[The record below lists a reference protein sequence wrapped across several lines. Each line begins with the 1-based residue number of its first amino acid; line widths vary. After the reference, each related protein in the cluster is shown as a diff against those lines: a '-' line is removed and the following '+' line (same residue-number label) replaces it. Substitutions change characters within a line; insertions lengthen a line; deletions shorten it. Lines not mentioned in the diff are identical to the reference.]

1 MQKYVTGKTLSPKT
15 TRPYDVKPAEYVGRH
30 LRKCLPRF
38 NICSNVKLRMGLTE
52 PLFRQDW
59 LSCVPGWWG
68 IARFNKK
75 TVLFYNVYRKA
86 KRIIARDTCQFPCKI
101 TDIYVKRSFAG
112 LFCTGRVANKT
123 NGMQPVFWDA
133 ATQRQ
138 YINLENNVNRRALYS
153 STCYLVV
160 IDECVTS
167 VDSWAANTFEPIA
180 SDNKKTQ
187 NDYKKT
193 RKMVSTPFATSTS
206 VTTKALPLPQQQVM
220 HV

>member
-1 MQKYVTGKTLSPKT
+1 M
-15 TRPYDVKPAEYVGRH
+15 D
-30 LRKCLPRF
+30 
-38 NICSNVKLRMGLTE
+38 LTE
-52 PLFRQDW
+52 PLFQQDW
-59 LSCVPGWWG
+59 LSCAPDWWG

-86 KRIIARDTCQFPCKI
+86 KRIIATRDICQFPCKI
-101 TDIYVKRSFAG
+101 TDIYVKRSFAD

-138 YINLENNVNRRALYS
+138 YINLEDNVNRQALYS

-160 IDECVTS
+160 IDEWVTS

-180 SDNKKTQ
+180 SDNKMIIKRHERWCQCPSRHQLMLQRRRFLYLSNRWCTCK
-187 NDYKKT
+187 YR
-193 RKMVSTPFATSTS
+193 RKHDRSSAGRECHTASFA
-206 VTTKALPLPQQQVM
+206 
-220 HV
+220 